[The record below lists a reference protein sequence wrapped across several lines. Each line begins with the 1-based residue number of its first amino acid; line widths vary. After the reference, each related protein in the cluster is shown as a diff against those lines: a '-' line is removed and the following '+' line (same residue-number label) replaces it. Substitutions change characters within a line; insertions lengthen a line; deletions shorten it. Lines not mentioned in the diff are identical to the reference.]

1 MRDISDND
9 VKNKNIKFLPQK
21 PCTMSS
27 AEVLSTHVANKLK
40 KKTVLV
46 QLVRMNT

>member
-21 PCTMSS
+21 PFTTAS
-27 AEVLSTHVANKLK
+27 AEVLPSHTNGVVVSELMATL
-40 KKTVLV
+40 L
-46 QLVRMNT
+46 